1 MFAQVNDLR
10 LAYGDRGREHER
22 ALLLVHGFPLDR
34 RLWAAQAG
42 AFGTIARVITPD
54 LRGHGKSTIVPG
66 PFTMDQHADDLA
78 ALLDYLKI
86 RRAVVAGLSM
96 GAYVA
101 FAFWRRYPGRVRGLI
116 LADTRAEPDS
126 AAARAGRD
134 AAMAKVQQI
143 GAAAYVDEMLPRL
156 LAPDSLADGKIVGAA
171 RKMMTEQPAAG
182 IIGASGWPAGPP
194 RQPGYA
200 ADDHRAGPGYSR
212 RGGCGHAAGRRASH
226 GCGDPRCAP
235 GGDPQSRASHPDGK
249 PAGVQRGRAS
259 VLARSLSDGSFGRFS
274 DLLGKPDHQF
284 VPGIV
289 AVRNEQR
296 RVDRAHGQDLR
307 QQHRQIFHQTIIG
320 QRVDRPPF
328 QRALL

>member
-171 RKMMTEQPAAG
+171 RKMMTEQPVAG
-182 IIGASGWPAGPP
+182 IIGAL
-194 RQPGYA
+194 
-200 ADDHRAGPGYSR
+200 
-212 RGGCGHAAGRRASH
+212 GGLRDRP
-226 GCGDPRCAP
+226 D
-235 GGDPQSRASHPDGK
+235 SRATLPTITV
-249 PAGVQRGRAS
+249 PALVIAGEADVVTPPADAQAMAAAIPGARLAVIPKAGHLTPMENPRA
-259 VLARSLSDGSFGRFS
+259 FN
-274 DLLGKPDHQF
+274 
-284 VPGIV
+284 
-289 AVRNEQR
+289 AV
-296 RVDRAHGQDLR
+296 VRAFLCGL
-307 QQHRQIFHQTIIG
+307 
-320 QRVDRPPF
+320 
-328 QRALL
+328 